1 MLAPVQAVL
10 LREGRFTAAILFGS
24 ASRAQLRDD
33 SDLDIATVGDGPPQD
48 AWLALLGRL
57 GQAAGREVHLVSL
70 ESASHILR
78 FQVFRD
84 GIRIFDRDPAA
95 TARLLERTLTERFD
109 WLHAMDVMDRTMK
122 RQLAAGRH

>member
-1 MLAPVQAVL
+1 MLDAVQDVL
-10 LREGRFTAAILFGS
+10 IREGRFSAAILFGS
-24 ASRAQLRDD
+24 AARGQLGDE

-57 GQAAGREVHLVSL
+57 GQAAGREVHLVSM

-78 FQVFRD
+78 FQIFRD
-84 GIRIFDRDPAA
+84 GIRIFDKDPAS

-122 RQLAAGRH
+122 RQLTTGRH